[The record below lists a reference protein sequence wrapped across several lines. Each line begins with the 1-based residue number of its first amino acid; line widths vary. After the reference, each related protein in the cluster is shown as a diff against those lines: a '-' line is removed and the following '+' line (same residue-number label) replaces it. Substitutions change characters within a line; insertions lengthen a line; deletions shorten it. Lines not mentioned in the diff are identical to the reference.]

1 MIDRL
6 SFFPYNIR
14 ERDLSVS
21 VYDAQGRTG
30 GGECFVLD
38 TLIAPSLK
46 LRGDTMAGHRLP
58 ELLKKRGAA
67 MAMLLVVIAIAAIL
81 AFTLAGGSIFHLT
94 VATKEANGADARNLA
109 ESAIAQCISNVM
121 ADTSGAYG
129 KSNETIVVIK
139 NQDPSATAGVI
150 TSFLADVPA
159 AVVTF
164 DKTSANSNSL
174 PFSFNN
180 LDSTNA
186 SSDGWNGKVPG
197 SSMQIIAAGKSS
209 GTTKYLEAILQIPPF
224 PYCIATSGKFIS
236 SGDLLVAS
244 VGTDSTHSD
253 LESAVN
259 KTNTPLPGH
268 VLSNNGADDSVTL
281 NGKGKITGDVQTV
294 GDVKMGPSSTV
305 EILGEVRSK
314 YDPID
319 MPAIEITKYDPKDK
333 NGVKN
338 LATLL
343 DKPTLQGFNRVDGTL
358 NVTGNMALDG
368 ALLYVTGSLN
378 VGGGVSGKG
387 ALVVLGSTT
396 IGGGVSLAS
405 DNLVTLLCNGSIT
418 ITGSGASS
426 SSSFQGLVYGK
437 GNFTARDISVCGYF
451 INSGGTNSQISLS
464 NVTFVHVPEYSSV
477 AISTKKNSEYPDIN
491 FMEKGFDETLE
502 DNDEYKAMMQ
512 ALKNLVDEE
521 KFVEIRQFFTDY
533 GPKFSIKPSGGDKYN
548 FSIDGELKAE
558 SISSREVGTKIQS
571 YFENEFESKLLSKYG
586 EEFFA
591 EKYVVP
597 IAPYA
602 QAFTNDWSNIFAN
615 GQADF
620 GVALGGGGSSGGST
634 ETIPVFSFDL
644 NEFLRDADRMKVV
657 LWREIDSPQK

>member
-1 MIDRL
+1 
-6 SFFPYNIR
+6 
-14 ERDLSVS
+14 
-21 VYDAQGRTG
+21 
-30 GGECFVLD
+30 
-38 TLIAPSLK
+38 
-46 LRGDTMAGHRLP
+46 MAGHRLP

-164 DKTSANSNSL
+164 DKTAANSNSL

-244 VGTDSTHSD
+244 VGTDSTQSD
-253 LESAVN
+253 LTGTID
-259 KTNTPLPGH
+259 KTKAPLPGH
-268 VLSNNGADDSVTL
+268 VLSNNSADDSVTL

-333 NGVKN
+333 TGVKN

-464 NVTFVHVPEYSSV
+464 NVTFVHVPEYSSIAV
-477 AISTKKNSEYPDIN
+477 STKKGSDSFDIYILDEQFDTSLSENEDYNTVMDRLKTNITGLIGQDKAD
-491 FMEKGFDETLE
+491 EKL
-502 DNDEYKAMMQ
+502 A
-512 ALKNLVDEE
+512 
-521 KFVEIRQFFTDY
+521 EIRKFYKDH
-533 GPKFSIKPSGGDKYN
+533 GPKLSIKLSGEDKYN
-548 FSIDGELKAE
+548 LSINDELIGE
-558 SISSREVGTKIQS
+558 SISSREVGAKIQDF
-571 YFENEFESKLLSKYG
+571 YQNEFDPYLISKYG

-591 EKYVVP
+591 AEYVVP
-597 IAPYA
+597 IVPYSA
-602 QAFTNDWSNIFAN
+602 VFPLDWANLFAA

-620 GVALGGGGSSGGST
+620 GVALGGGGSSGGSS

>member
-1 MIDRL
+1 
-6 SFFPYNIR
+6 
-14 ERDLSVS
+14 
-21 VYDAQGRTG
+21 
-30 GGECFVLD
+30 
-38 TLIAPSLK
+38 
-46 LRGDTMAGHRLP
+46 MAGHRLP

-139 NQDPSATAGVI
+139 NQDPSAAAGVI

-164 DKTSANSNSL
+164 NKTAANSNSL

-197 SSMQIIAAGKSS
+197 SSMQIIAAGKSC

-244 VGTDSTHSD
+244 VGTDSSQSD
-253 LESAVN
+253 L
-259 KTNTPLPGH
+259 TNTIDKTKAPLPGH

-305 EILGEVRSK
+305 EILGEVRSR

-333 NGVKN
+333 TGVKN

-405 DNLVTLLCNGSIT
+405 DNLVALLCNGNIS

-464 NVTFVHVPEYSSV
+464 NVTFVHVPEYSSIAV
-477 AISTKKNSEYPDIN
+477 STKKESEDIILN
-491 FMEKGFDETLE
+491 IFDDTFSESLANNEKYKEAYE
-502 DNDEYKAMMQ
+502 EYKTMLNQ
-512 ALKNLVDEE
+512 VKDQIGESKLN
-521 KFVEIRQFFTDY
+521 EIRKFFKDY
-533 GPKFSIKPSGGDKYN
+533 GPKFTIKQSGKDKYD
-548 FSIDGELKAE
+548 FYIDDKLDTESVAVDDIAE
-558 SISSREVGTKIQS
+558 KMQ
-571 YFENEFESKLLSKYG
+571 YFAENELDPYLISKYG

-591 EKYVVP
+591 AQYVVP
-597 IAPYA
+597 IAPYSVTFHNA
-602 QAFTNDWSNIFAN
+602 WDNFLNNYPASL
-615 GQADF
+615 
-620 GVALGGGGSSGGST
+620 VAGGGVSSGTGGST
-634 ETIPVFSFDL
+634 ETVPVFSFDL

>member
-1 MIDRL
+1 
-6 SFFPYNIR
+6 
-14 ERDLSVS
+14 
-21 VYDAQGRTG
+21 
-30 GGECFVLD
+30 
-38 TLIAPSLK
+38 
-46 LRGDTMAGHRLP
+46 MAGHRLP

-139 NQDPSATAGVI
+139 NQDPSAIAGVI

-164 DKTSANSNSL
+164 DKTAANSNSL

-180 LDSTNA
+180 LDSTSA
-186 SSDGWNGKVPG
+186 SPDGWNGKVPG

-244 VGTDSTHSD
+244 VGTDSTQSD

-259 KTNTPLPGH
+259 KTNSPLPGH

-333 NGVKN
+333 AGVKN

-343 DKPTLQGFNRVDGTL
+343 NTPTLQGFNRVDGTL
-358 NVTGNMALDG
+358 NVTGNIDLDG

-387 ALVVLGSTT
+387 AIVVLGSTT
-396 IGGGVSLAS
+396 IGGGVSIHS
-405 DNLVTLLCNGSIT
+405 DNLVALLCKGNISIT
-418 ITGSGASS
+418 GTGANS

-477 AISTKKNSEYPDIN
+477 AVSTEQENGLQN
-491 FMEKGFDETLE
+491 FHFFDE
-502 DNDEYKAMMQ
+502 DID
-512 ALKNLVDEE
+512 E
-521 KFVEIRQFFTDY
+521 KFGEDYTNYIGDLKEQYGEEMFNKVRGFLKEY
-533 GPKFSIKPSGGDKYN
+533 GPKLDIKTHGKKYN
-548 FSIDGELKAE
+548 FFMDDELKAE
-558 SISSREVGTKIQS
+558 DTTLDNIAAKMRDF
-571 YFENEFESKLLSKYG
+571 FENAYLDNYIISKHG
-586 EEFFA
+586 FEFFKT
-591 EKYVVP
+591 EYVP
-597 IAPYA
+597 I
-602 QAFTNDWSNIFAN
+602 SNRV
-615 GQADF
+615 QTF
-620 GVALGGGGSSGGST
+620 GVDWNEYLINNPTLLCKLAQDDESEDS
-634 ETIPVFSFDL
+634 ETVPVFSFDL

-657 LWREIDSPQK
+657 LWREIDSPQR

>member
-1 MIDRL
+1 
-6 SFFPYNIR
+6 
-14 ERDLSVS
+14 
-21 VYDAQGRTG
+21 
-30 GGECFVLD
+30 
-38 TLIAPSLK
+38 
-46 LRGDTMAGHRLP
+46 MAGHRLSG
-58 ELLKKRGAA
+58 LLKKRGAA

-94 VATKEANGADARNLA
+94 VATREANGADARNLA

-121 ADTSGAYG
+121 ADTGGTYG

-139 NQDPSATAGVI
+139 NQDPQAAAGVL
-150 TSFLADVPA
+150 TSYLAGISA

-164 DKTSANSNSL
+164 DKTAANSKSL

-244 VGTDSTHSD
+244 VGTDSAYSD
-253 LESAVN
+253 LTGTID
-259 KTNTPLPGH
+259 KTKAPLPGH
-268 VLSNNGADDSVTL
+268 VLSNNSADDSVTL

-333 NGVKN
+333 DGVKN

-358 NVTGNMALDG
+358 NVTNSMVLDG

-396 IGGGVSLAS
+396 IVGGVSLAS
-405 DNLVTLLCNGSIT
+405 DNLVALLCNGNIT
-418 ITGSGASS
+418 ISGSGASS

-451 INSGGTNSQISLS
+451 LNSGGTNSQISLS
-464 NVTFVHVPEYSSV
+464 NVTFVHVPEYSSIAV
-477 AISTKKNSEYPDIN
+477 STTATVDGGKVCLYDSSLDEKLNTYSHYYNKKTEIIELLGTEN
-491 FMEKGFDETLE
+491 FNEVVSF
-502 DNDEYKAMMQ
+502 
-512 ALKNLVDEE
+512 LKESGPEFSYLPNGAE
-521 KFVEIRQFFTDY
+521 KFDFSINGELQEG
-533 GPKFSIKPSGGDKYN
+533 GPKS
-548 FSIDGELKAE
+548 LAE
-558 SISSREVGTKIQS
+558 IAEQMQFYYENRLEEHFQSKGNDCFMQYINLADEISKCTGRWADYFNEHYDLLPYTTKQ
-571 YFENEFESKLLSKYG
+571 E
-586 EEFFA
+586 
-591 EKYVVP
+591 
-597 IAPYA
+597 
-602 QAFTNDWSNIFAN
+602 T
-615 GQADF
+615 
-620 GVALGGGGSSGGST
+620 GGST
-634 ETIPVFSFDL
+634 GETPVFSFDL